1 MKSENIKAL
10 WAYSAML
17 AAFPVTGAIC
27 AVYYHSAT
35 MFYVSLIAIP
45 LAALAFP
52 VVLFLMNV
60 LPMLLIRAVVSFV
73 LKTHRFF
80 TRK

>member
-1 MKSENIKAL
+1 MKTESIKPF
-10 WAYSAML
+10 WAFSAML

-35 MFYVSLIAIP
+35 MFYVSMIAVPI
-45 LAALAFP
+45 AAIVFP
-52 VVLFLMNV
+52 VVLFLINV
-60 LPMLLIRAVVSFV
+60 LPMLLIQTVASVV